1 MSELAVRKLLVDLT
15 TPFEKR
21 WFGGDAFKSA
31 FFNALSMSFPVGE
44 QFFIDS
50 VREGAKQMDNDTRAK
65 FAAEVQGFIGQEATH
80 RRIHA
85 LFNGHL
91 EQQGFVN
98 KIAVRSANRIKA
110 NAHQNVRQQLAATA
124 ATEHFT
130 DIFADWLLSHSEI
143 FEGTEPRLKTM
154 WQWHAAEEAEHRCTA
169 FDVYKALGGNEE
181 WRIRIFHYVT
191 FTFLTD
197 VMLQTIN
204 NLWHD
209 GSLFKLSTWKSGY
222 QLLLSKDGLL
232 RSNVAHW
239 RAYKAADFHPMNQSD
254 VLSKEWLENNTSAY
268 SLVGKAASV

>member
-21 WFGGDAFKSA
+21 WCGGDAFKSA

-50 VREGAKQMDNDTRAK
+50 VREGAKQMDDVTREK
-65 FAAEVQGFIGQEATH
+65 FAEEVKGFIGQEATH

-85 LFNGHL
+85 LFNGHIEL
-91 EQQGFVN
+91 QGFAN
-98 KIAVRSANRIKA
+98 IIAERSAKRIKA

-143 FEGTEPRLKTM
+143 FEGTEPRLRTM

-169 FDVYKALGGNEE
+169 FDVYKA
-181 WRIRIFHYVT
+181 
-191 FTFLTD
+191 
-197 VMLQTIN
+197 
-204 NLWHD
+204 
-209 GSLFKLSTWKSGY
+209 WKSGY
-222 QLLLSKDGLL
+222 QLLLSKDGLF
-232 RSNVAHW
+232 RSNIGHW
-239 RAYKAADFHPMNQSD
+239 KAYKKADFHPAQQSD
-254 VLSKEWLENNTSAY
+254 LLSQQWLQNNTSAY
-268 SLVGKAASV
+268 SLVGRNA

>member
-1 MSELAVRKLLVDLT
+1 MSELVVRKLLVDLT
-15 TPFEKR
+15 TPFEQR
-21 WFGGDAFKSA
+21 WCGGDAFKSA

-50 VREGAKQMDNDTRAK
+50 VREGAKQMDDALREK
-65 FAAEVQGFIGQEATH
+65 FAEEVKGFIGQEATH

-91 EQQGFVN
+91 ELQGFQN
-98 KIAVRSANRIKA
+98 QIAERSAKRIKA

-143 FEGTEPRLKTM
+143 FEGTEPRLRTM

-181 WRIRIFHYVT
+181 WRIRIFHYVNEV
-191 FTFLTD
+191 L
-197 VMLQTIN
+197 VAIVN
-204 NLWHD
+204 EHD
-209 GSLFKLSTWKSGY
+209 TL
-222 QLLLSKDGLL
+222 
-232 RSNVAHW
+232 
-239 RAYKAADFHPMNQSD
+239 
-254 VLSKEWLENNTSAY
+254 
-268 SLVGKAASV
+268 